1 MPITIH
7 TDGACRGNP
16 GAASIAYVITGL
28 GDEPVEYAKPIGNTT
43 NNQAEYQAMRAAVE
57 RLAQANPTG
66 ELIEIFS
73 DSELMIRQL
82 TGIYRVKDPLIRPWY
97 EEITG
102 MLSSMKAQGNT
113 FELTAIRRER
123 NKRADE
129 LANMALDGQL

>member
-28 GDEPVEYAKPIGNTT
+28 EEQPIEYAKPIGTTT

-57 RLAQANPTG
+57 RLAEVNPSG
-66 ELIEIFS
+66 ESIEIYS

-82 TGIYRVKDPLIRPWY
+82 TGVYRVKDPLIRPWY

-113 FELTAIRRER
+113 FELTAIRREH